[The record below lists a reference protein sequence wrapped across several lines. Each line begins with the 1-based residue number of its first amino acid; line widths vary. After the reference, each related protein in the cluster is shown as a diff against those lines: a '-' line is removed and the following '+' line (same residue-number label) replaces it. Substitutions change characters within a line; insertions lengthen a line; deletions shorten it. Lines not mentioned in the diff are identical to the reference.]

1 MKHPSLS
8 CVFLSFYFISLT
20 ACNNTPTVTNQT
32 NTPKT
37 KRVQT
42 LTDNTPANSSPVLK
56 ISAPSSSIPAWRR
69 PASHTMTRG
78 SDDAIFYA
86 AKKNDM
92 TRIKEI
98 LANGTNVDHR
108 NFNGETVLH
117 IAASQGDL
125 SLVEYLVNQGAAINA
140 PTAKMWLPIH
150 HAIRFDHP
158 DVANY
163 LITRKASL
171 LAKTSDGMTALDLAK
186 ASKNPQIHAIYEKY
200 APQKSKPNKAK
211 TL

>member
-1 MKHPSLS
+1 MKRPPLP
-8 CVFLSFYFISLT
+8 CIFLSFCFISLT
-20 ACNNTPTVTNQT
+20 ACNNNPTVKNET
-32 NTPKT
+32 NTPLVKKVKNVNPIDKAPLKSSAVQKT
-37 KRVQT
+37 ST
-42 LTDNTPANSSPVLK
+42 
-56 ISAPSSSIPAWRR
+56 PSSSIPAWRR

-86 AKKNDM
+86 AKKHDM

-98 LANGTNVDHR
+98 LASGTNVDHR

-125 SLVEYLVNQGAAINA
+125 GLVKYLVSQGASINA

-158 DVANY
+158 SVAKY
-163 LITRKASL
+163 LISHKASL
-171 LAKTSDGMTALDLAK
+171 SAKTSDGMSALDLAK
-186 ASKNPQIHAIYEKY
+186 ASKNPQIHAIYEEHT
-200 APQKSKPNKAK
+200 P
-211 TL
+211 

>member
-1 MKHPSLS
+1 MRQPPLS
-8 CVFLSFYFISLT
+8 YIFLSFCLISLT
-20 ACNNTPTVTNQT
+20 ACNSNSPVKNETNI
-32 NTPKT
+32 PKV
-37 KRVQT
+37 KKVQT
-42 LTDNTPANSSPVLK
+42 LDPIDNTPPISSPVQK
-56 ISAPSSSIPAWRR
+56 VSAPSSSLPAWRR

-86 AKKNDM
+86 TKKHDM

-98 LANGTNVDHR
+98 LANGTNVNHR

-125 SLVEYLVNQGAAINA
+125 SLVKYLVSQGATVNA

-158 DVANY
+158 NVANY
-163 LITRKASL
+163 LIDLKASL
-171 LAKTSDGMTALDLAK
+171 SAKTSDGMSALDLAK
-186 ASKNPQIHAIYEKY
+186 ASKNPQIHAIYEEY
-200 APQKSKPNKAK
+200 
-211 TL
+211 TR

>member
-1 MKHPSLS
+1 MIPLKKTLNFLTTLS
-8 CVFLSFYFISLT
+8 IGVGLISIS
-20 ACNNTPTVTNQT
+20 ACGNNPQKQARVV
-32 NTPKT
+32 TPKPIKT
-37 KRVQT
+37 ALKT
-42 LTDNTPANSSPVLK
+42 TSSPPT
-56 ISAPSSSIPAWRR
+56 STTASTPSSTSSTPAWRR

-98 LANGTNVDHR
+98 LAKGTSVDHR

-125 SLVEYLVNQGAAINA
+125 SLVKYLVSQGASVNA
-140 PTAKMWLPIH
+140 PTSKKWLPIH

-163 LITRKASL
+163 LIARKASL
-171 LAKTSDGMTALDLAK
+171 SAKTSDGMTALDLAK

-200 APQKSKPNKAK
+200 KR
-211 TL
+211 